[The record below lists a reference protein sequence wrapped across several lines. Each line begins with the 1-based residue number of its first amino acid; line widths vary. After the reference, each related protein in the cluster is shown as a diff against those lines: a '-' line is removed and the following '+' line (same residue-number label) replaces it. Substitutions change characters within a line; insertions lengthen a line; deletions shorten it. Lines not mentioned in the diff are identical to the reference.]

1 MPLRDPVLVRDSRV
15 PPDSDVVGELVSDVV
30 GEPDSEVVGELV
42 NEVVGEVVEEVETG
56 IVLERASIC
65 WRYDINND
73 ERDDTTV
80 VPVVPVLVVPH
91 CGVDVG
97 VDVGVETVR
106 RRVEPYENRDWRSA
120 VVVVVSGAG
129 AATTVVVVHA
139 GSEVVPLAM
148 ESSVGLA
155 ATMAT

>member
-1 MPLRDPVLVRDSRV
+1 
-15 PPDSDVVGELVSDVV
+15 
-30 GEPDSEVVGELV
+30 
-42 NEVVGEVVEEVETG
+42 
-56 IVLERASIC
+56 
-65 WRYDINND
+65 
-73 ERDDTTV
+73 
-80 VPVVPVLVVPH
+80 
-91 CGVDVG
+91 
-97 VDVGVETVR
+97 
-106 RRVEPYENRDWRSA
+106 